1 MSRIGSFSRN
11 VSRSPGSGSTPKRAG
26 GRLVPLGAALCAVAI
41 TWFGLAPAPLTA
53 QPAAQPDPADDP
65 ADDPAPEEKPLPKLE
80 DMKVPDVATLLQGK
94 PLSWVVTIK
103 DEVILCEPVKPR
115 PFTKA
120 AMEQAITDWPKGKSP
135 AERRDSQLEFQRLH
149 YLTIVLPET
158 KADEPEYQLGIRF
171 LKDVV
176 HHEDLML
183 RRIDMLMDDS
193 KFRTAFEM
201 MLALE
206 RVAPPK
212 RVGTK
217 EQFWPGYVDRRNR
230 LMLLEAETKIKQKR
244 MQSAIAYLDDLKAMI
259 TDPPSEAA
267 DETYVEFRR
276 GLKARF
282 SKAAG
287 EATEPLIAAAVSA
300 KDYRKARFFIHD
312 RLLALVPAHPV
323 AVKWQKML
331 EGQQQ
336 ELLKQSVAA
345 TGAGRHDEAANLAV
359 AAARY
364 WPDDIRSAGATSVR
378 ATYAA
383 ATGRFQTLT
392 VGVVKLAGSPAG
404 CPFPTES
411 DRRHHNLLT
420 QTLFQV
426 DRFENIPYYR
436 TDYFEQYEPTD
447 LGRQVE
453 FTLRPRPASWQAGP
467 GLTADP
473 IVSMLSARIDPNSPR
488 YDERLAMFI
497 GGLSVRSP
505 HEFVVRFS
513 RVPVSPE
520 ALLRVPV
527 MAPAVG
533 DQDGQQVLTR
543 RFRIHDRGTG
553 YAVYRREIPEPDGLR
568 EYHVAEIR
576 EIQYDSYLKALQG
589 LVRGEFEVL
598 PRIPA
603 WHVGTFET
611 NERLQQQFRVVPYA
625 VPTTHVIQFNPRS
638 KPLRNSELRRALAFA
653 VDRPKVLSETVLRD
667 PRVLSDPDQARGRV
681 VTAPFPRQSYAY
693 LQQLA
698 PRKFDAILALSLGAV
713 AARRLGGTKVPPLK
727 MVCSSEPIVRNA
739 AAELQKAWKRVGIDV
754 QLLDPP
760 TDKSSEVPDD
770 WDLAYRTLHMTEPV
784 VELWPFLT
792 MQPKARVADL
802 MHLPDWLRQELIDLD
817 RAENF
822 QAAVLV
828 LQRLHRHI
836 QEQVL
841 MLPLWEV
848 DEVMIVPRNIRG
860 FPATPLSPYQGVE
873 RWTIQSRIPT
883 DSLPNPKPQ

>member
-1 MSRIGSFSRN
+1 MSQIRD
-11 VSRSPGSGSTPKRAG
+11 VSSESTRCSVPGRPVT
-26 GRLVPLGAALCAVAI
+26 V
-41 TWFGLAPAPLTA
+41 GLAAGLAVVAWCVIACTPLWA
-53 QPAAQPDPADDP
+53 QPAAQPADPAAEP
-65 ADDPAPEEKPLPKLE
+65 ASEEEPLPKLE
-80 DMKVPDVATLLQGK
+80 EMKVPDVATLLQGK
-94 PLSWVVTIK
+94 PVCWVVTIK
-103 DEVILCEPVKPR
+103 DEVILSEPVRPR
-115 PFTKA
+115 PYTKET
-120 AMEQAITDWPKGKSP
+120 MEQLITDWPKGKSP
-135 AERRDSQLEFQRLH
+135 AERRDTKLEFERLH
-149 YLTIVLPET
+149 FLTIVLPET
-158 KADEPEYQLGIRF
+158 KADQPEYQLPIRF

-183 RRIDMLMDDS
+183 RRIDMLMDES

-206 RVAPPK
+206 RAAPPK
-212 RVGTK
+212 RVGNK
-217 EQFWPGYVDRRNR
+217 EKFWPGYVDRRNR

-244 MQSAIAYLDDLKAMI
+244 FQSAIAYLDDLKALI
-259 TDPPSEAA
+259 ADPPSEEA
-267 DETYVEFRR
+267 DERYVAFRQ
-276 GLKARF
+276 GLAARF
-282 SKAAG
+282 FKAAG
-287 EATEPLIAAAVSA
+287 EATEPLIATAIDE
-300 KDYRKARFFIHD
+300 KDYRQARFFIRD
-312 RLLALVPAHPV
+312 RLQALAPAHPV
-323 AVKWQKML
+323 AAKWQKVL

-336 ELLKQSVAA
+336 GLLRQSIAA
-345 TGAGRHDEAANLAV
+345 TGAGRHDQAADLV
-359 AAARY
+359 IQAARF
-364 WPDDIRSAGATSVR
+364 WPDDVKSAGATSVR
-378 ATYAA
+378 ATYAT

-392 VGVVKLAGSPAG
+392 VGVVKLAGSPSR

-411 DRRHHNLLT
+411 DRRHHELLV
-420 QTLFQV
+420 QTLFRV

-473 IVSMLSARIDPNSPR
+473 IVSMLSARIDPNDPR

-527 MAPAVG
+527 TALAPG
-533 DQDGQQVLTR
+533 DQDERQILSR
-543 RFRIHDRGTG
+543 RFRTHDRGSG

-568 EYHVAEIR
+568 EYHVAEVR
-576 EIQYDSYLKALQG
+576 EIQYGSYLKALQG

-598 PRIPA
+598 PRMPA
-603 WHVGTFET
+603 WHVRTFET
-611 NERLQQQFRVVPYA
+611 NERLQQRFHVVPYT

-638 KPLRNSELRRALAFA
+638 KPLRNNELRRALAFA

-681 VTAPFPRQSYAY
+681 VTAPFPERSYAY
-693 LQQLA
+693 SQQLA
-698 PRKFDAILALSLGAV
+698 PRQHDVILALSLAAV
-713 AARRLGGTKVPPLK
+713 AARRLGGTSVPPLK
-727 MVCSSEPIVRNA
+727 MICSSEPIVRA
-739 AAELQKAWKRVGIDV
+739 SAEHLVRAWKRVGIEV
-754 QLLDPP
+754 QLADSASV
-760 TDKSSEVPDD
+760 DAAKD
-770 WDLAYRTLHMTEPV
+770 WDLVYRTLQMTEPV

-792 MQPKARVADL
+792 MQPVARVVDL
-802 MHLPDWLRQELIDLD
+802 MYLPDWLRQELIDLD

-822 QAAVLV
+822 QAAVTV
-828 LQRLHRHI
+828 LHRLHRHI

-841 MLPLWEV
+841 MLPLWEI
-848 DEVMIVPRNIRG
+848 DEVMIIPRNIRG
-860 FPATPLSPYQGVE
+860 FPLAPLSPYQGLE

-883 DSLPNPKPQ
+883 DSLPNPKSQ